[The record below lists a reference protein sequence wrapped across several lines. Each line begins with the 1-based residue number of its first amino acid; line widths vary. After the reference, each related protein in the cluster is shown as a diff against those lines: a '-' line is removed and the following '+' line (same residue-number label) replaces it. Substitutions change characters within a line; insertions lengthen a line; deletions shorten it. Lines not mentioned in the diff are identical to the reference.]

1 MENRLSLYTDIFIS
15 HRDIFIR
22 DGLTVQI
29 RISLTKKWYLYY
41 TVFYLCEKGG
51 RLQSIVISFISNPVR
66 FFVPHRDWGFGFVR
80 A

>member
-1 MENRLSLYTDIFIS
+1 MENRLSLNIDILIS

-29 RISLTKKWYLYY
+29 QTSLTKKTYLYY

-51 RLQSIVISFISNPVR
+51 
-66 FFVPHRDWGFGFVR
+66 

>member
-1 MENRLSLYTDIFIS
+1 MFMENRLSLYTDIVIS

-22 DGLTVQI
+22 DGLTVKKQT
-29 RISLTKKWYLYY
+29 SSTKKLYLYY

-51 RLQSIVISFISNPVR
+51 
-66 FFVPHRDWGFGFVR
+66 